1 MRVATLFIKKLKK
14 MSISY
19 VTVLQPLNLLNK
31 KKWKIYQTHVR
42 RSQRLT

>member
-1 MRVATLFIKKLKK
+1 

-19 VTVLQPLNLLNK
+19 VTVLQPLILLIK